1 MGEIALTR
9 VDARLVHGQVAAR
22 WIKFLS
28 ISKIVVVDDLVA
40 SDTFMVE
47 LFKLACPPN
56 TVIECLNT
64 EDAVKSFN
72 EDRFGEGKVFLLFK
86 DIKSCAKAYEAG
98 LHFDEVDLGN
108 APGGEDRIHCSET
121 FCMSPDEYH
130 LVKGLEDDG
139 VKVYFRQVPDSPE
152 TPLSSVAAK
161 FK

>member
-1 MGEIALTR
+1 MGELALTR

-22 WIKFLS
+22 WIKYLS
-28 ISKIVVVDDLVA
+28 INKIVVVNDLIA
-40 SDTFMVE
+40 QDAFMLE

-56 TVIECLNT
+56 TTIECLNT

-72 EDRFGEGKVFLLFK
+72 KDCFGEGKIFLLFK
-86 DIKSCAKAYEAG
+86 DIESCKKAFDAG
-98 LHFDEVDLGN
+98 LHFTDLDLGN

-121 FCMSPDEYH
+121 FCMSKKEYGLVDEIQSQ
-130 LVKGLEDDG
+130 G

-152 TPLSSVAAK
+152 TPLSTVAAK